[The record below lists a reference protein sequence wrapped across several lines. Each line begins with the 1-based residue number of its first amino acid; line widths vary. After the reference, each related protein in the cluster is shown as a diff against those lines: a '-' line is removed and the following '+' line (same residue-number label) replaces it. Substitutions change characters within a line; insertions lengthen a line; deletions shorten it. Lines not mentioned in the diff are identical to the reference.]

1 MADTDRRGA
10 RGIDVSDI
18 PDLIKK
24 ANKIREALGEL
35 EAERAKPLSDA
46 GDQRGLADALQKAID
61 AAATPS

>member
-1 MADTDRRGA
+1 M
-10 RGIDVSDI
+10 SDI